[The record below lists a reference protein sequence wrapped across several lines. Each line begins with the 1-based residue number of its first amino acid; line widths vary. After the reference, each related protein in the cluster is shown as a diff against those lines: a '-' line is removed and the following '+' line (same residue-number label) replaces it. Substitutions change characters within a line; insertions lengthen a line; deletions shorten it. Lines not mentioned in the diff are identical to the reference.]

1 MVNSSIYIKTEI
13 MATFKAEVRQD
24 HLREDNTYPIRIRVT
39 HNRKVKRLP
48 TSFYVDKK
56 DVTKAGKIKDASI
69 VDKLEDII
77 KGYRKKCTELS
88 LVLDDMSVD
97 ELVDHLTRQEDKLSI
112 DFFEY
117 TETWIAKHK
126 DLHGLYIYTSMLN
139 SLERFLGRR
148 RLDFREINYKFLKS
162 YEEYLGQRR
171 RLSLYMGKIRHIHNE
186 AKKEFN
192 DEDYNKILIPW
203 SPFAKYSIPN
213 IQPTKDR
220 TLDAATIRKIYEL
233 PDKPSRFKTKSCAYN
248 LAKDVFILSFCLMGM
263 NTADLYLCEELTEV
277 KGKYTITYNRA
288 KTATRRSDKARI
300 SVDVHPFL
308 NPLFEK
314 YRNKNGKN
322 VFNFCHRFCDYTQF
336 NKSVNKGLKEVGKA
350 LKIADLEFY
359 AARHTFATIARN
371 KLKIDK
377 STVGEALNHIEKDN
391 KITDIYIKKDFTIIN
406 GVNRKVI
413 EYVFK
418 KMI

>member
-1 MVNSSIYIKTEI
+1 

-24 HLREDNTYPIRIRVT
+24 HLREDGTYPIRIRIT
-39 HNRKVKRLP
+39 HNRKVKRIP
-48 TSFYVDKK
+48 TSLYVDKK
-56 DVTKAGKIKDASI
+56 DVTKAGKIKNAAI

-77 KGYRKKCTELS
+77 KIYRKKSNDLS
-88 LVLDDMSVD
+88 LIINDMSVD
-97 ELVDHLTRQEDKLSI
+97 ELTEYITRQEDKLKI

-117 TETWIAKHK
+117 TEEWMKKHS
-126 DLHGLYIYTSMLN
+126 DIHGLYIYSSMLN
-139 SLERFLGRR
+139 SLEKFLGRR

-162 YEEYLGQRR
+162 YEEFLGQRR

-186 AKKEFN
+186 AKKEYN
-192 DEDYNKILIPW
+192 DEDINRILIPW

-220 TLDAATIRKIYEL
+220 TLDASIIRKIYEL
-233 PDKPSRFKTKSCAYN
+233 PDKPNRFKTRPCCYN

-263 NTADLYLCEELTEV
+263 NTADLYLCEEIIESE
-277 KGKYTITYNRA
+277 GKYTIAYNRA

-300 SVDVHPFL
+300 QVDIHPFL
-308 NPLFEK
+308 MPLFEK

-322 VFNFCHRFCDYTQF
+322 IFNFCHRFCDYTQF
-336 NKSVNKGLKEVGKA
+336 NKSVNKGLKEIGTE
-350 LKIADLEFY
+350 LKIDDLEFY

-377 STVGEALNHIEKDN
+377 STVGEALNHIEKDS
-391 KITDIYIKKDFTIIN
+391 KITDIYIQKDFVIIN
-406 GVNRKVI
+406 EVNCKVI
-413 EYVFK
+413 EYVLK
-418 KMI
+418 KYIK

>member
-1 MVNSSIYIKTEI
+1 

-24 HLREDNTYPIRIRVT
+24 HLREDGTYPIRIRIT
-39 HNRKVKRLP
+39 HNRKVKRIP
-48 TSFYVDKK
+48 TSLYVDKK
-56 DVTKAGKIKDASI
+56 DVTKAGKIKNAAI

-77 KGYRKKCTELS
+77 KIYRKKSNDLS
-88 LVLDDMSVD
+88 LIINDMSVD
-97 ELVDHLTRQEDKLSI
+97 ELTEYITRQEDKLKI

-117 TETWIAKHK
+117 TEEWMKKHS
-126 DLHGLYIYTSMLN
+126 DIHGLYIYSSMLN
-139 SLERFLGRR
+139 SLEKFLGRR

-162 YEEYLGQRR
+162 YEEFLGQRR

-186 AKKEFN
+186 AKKEYN
-192 DEDYNKILIPW
+192 DEDINRILIPW

-220 TLDAATIRKIYEL
+220 TLDASIIRKIYEL
-233 PDKPSRFKTKSCAYN
+233 PDKPNRFKTRPCCYN

-263 NTADLYLCEELTEV
+263 NTADLYLCEEIIESE
-277 KGKYTITYNRA
+277 GKYTIAYNRA

-300 SVDVHPFL
+300 QVDIHTFL
-308 NPLFEK
+308 MPLFEK

-322 VFNFCHRFCDYTQF
+322 IFNFCHRFCDYTQF
-336 NKSVNKGLKEVGKA
+336 NKSVNKGLKEIGTE
-350 LKIADLEFY
+350 LKIDDLEFY

-371 KLKIDK
+371 KLKKDK
-377 STVGEALNHIEKDN
+377 STVGEALNHIEKDS
-391 KITDIYIKKDFTIIN
+391 KITDIYIQKDFSIIN
-406 GVNRKVI
+406 KLNKEVI

-418 KMI
+418 GLIP

>member
-1 MVNSSIYIKTEI
+1 

-24 HLREDNTYPIRIRVT
+24 HLREDGTYPIRIRIT
-39 HNRKVKRLP
+39 HNRKVKRIP
-48 TSFYVDKK
+48 TSLYVDKK
-56 DVTKAGKIKDASI
+56 DVTKAGKIKNAAI

-77 KGYRKKCTELS
+77 KIYRKKSNDLS
-88 LVLDDMSVD
+88 LIINDMSVD
-97 ELVDHLTRQEDKLSI
+97 ELTEYITRQEDKLKI

-117 TETWIAKHK
+117 TEEWIKKHS
-126 DLHGLYIYTSMLN
+126 DIHGLYIYSSMLN
-139 SLERFLGRR
+139 SLEKFLGRR

-162 YEEYLGQRR
+162 YEEFLGQRR

-186 AKKEFN
+186 AKKEYN
-192 DEDYNKILIPW
+192 DEDINRILIPW

-220 TLDAATIRKIYEL
+220 TLDASIIRKIYEL
-233 PDKPSRFKTKSCAYN
+233 PDKPNRFKTRPCCYN

-263 NTADLYLCEELTEV
+263 NTADLYLCEEIIESE
-277 KGKYTITYNRA
+277 GKYTIAYNRA

-300 SVDVHPFL
+300 QVDIHPFL
-308 NPLFEK
+308 MPLFEK
-314 YRNKNGKN
+314 YRNKNGN
-322 VFNFCHRFCDYTQF
+322 NIFNFCHRFCDYTQF
-336 NKSVNKGLKEVGKA
+336 NKSVNKGLKEIGA
-350 LKIADLEFY
+350 ELKIDDLEFY

-377 STVGEALNHIEKDN
+377 STVGEALNHIEKDS
-391 KITDIYIKKDFTIIN
+391 KITDIYIQKDFVIIN
-406 GVNRKVI
+406 EVNRKVI

-418 KMI
+418 KYIK

>member
-1 MVNSSIYIKTEI
+1 

-24 HLREDNTYPIRIRVT
+24 HLREDGTYPIRIRIT
-39 HNRKVKRLP
+39 HNRKVKRIP
-48 TSFYVDKK
+48 TSLYVDKK
-56 DVTKAGKIKDASI
+56 DVTKAGKIKNAAI

-77 KGYRKKCTELS
+77 KIYRKKSNDLS
-88 LVLDDMSVD
+88 LIINDMSVD
-97 ELVDHLTRQEDKLSI
+97 ELTEYITRQEDKLKI

-117 TETWIAKHK
+117 TEEWMKKHS
-126 DLHGLYIYTSMLN
+126 DIHGLYIYSSMLN
-139 SLERFLGRR
+139 SLEKFLGRR

-162 YEEYLGQRR
+162 YEEFLGQRR

-186 AKKEFN
+186 AKKEYN
-192 DEDYNKILIPW
+192 DEDINRILIPW

-220 TLDAATIRKIYEL
+220 TLDASIIRKIYEL
-233 PDKPSRFKTKSCAYN
+233 PDKPNRFKTRPCCYN

-263 NTADLYLCEELTEV
+263 NTADLYLCEEIIESE
-277 KGKYTITYNRA
+277 GKYTIAYNRA

-300 SVDVHPFL
+300 QVDIHPFL
-308 NPLFEK
+308 MPLFEK

-322 VFNFCHRFCDYTQF
+322 IFNFCHRFCDYTQF
-336 NKSVNKGLKEVGKA
+336 NKSVNKGLKEIGTE
-350 LKIADLEFY
+350 LKIDDLEFY

-377 STVGEALNHIEKDN
+377 STVGEALNHIEKDS
-391 KITDIYIKKDFTIIN
+391 KITDIYIQKDFVIIN
-406 GVNRKVI
+406 EVNCKVI

-418 KMI
+418 KYVK